1 MFHNIYVAVATL
13 QYEMESMKARQKLD
27 EEFWSS
33 IKDLPIEEQLSRI
46 NSWESAKEKARL
58 EAIEERRHQE
68 LCRAIRESGRPLW
81 PLYFGGL

>member
-1 MFHNIYVAVATL
+1 MFDVVGIAWMNLKILEHDIKVEK
-13 QYEMESMKARQKLD
+13 QFRD
-27 EEFWSS
+27 S